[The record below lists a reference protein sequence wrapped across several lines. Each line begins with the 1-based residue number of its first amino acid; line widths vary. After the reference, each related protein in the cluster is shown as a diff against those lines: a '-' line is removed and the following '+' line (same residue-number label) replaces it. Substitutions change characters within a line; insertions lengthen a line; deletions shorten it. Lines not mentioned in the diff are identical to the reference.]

1 MPKSRSTAKLVVTS
15 VVISFVVIAI
25 FALVF
30 LNFIVPAYQI
40 TEDQI
45 YSVLI
50 KLFPILIGLILIQ
63 IGVMIAKRHEDEF
76 ADQVDKLPPNAYTK
90 AFESSPKDDP
100 LNVSIDASRTFD
112 TVAPTQPAAQ
122 VEVREVIKEVP
133 VEKEVIKEVP
143 VERVVVKEVPVEVVR
158 EIEKEVPVIKEVV
171 KEVVREVPVPSA
183 DVQTVEKEVPV
194 EVIREVPVEVIKE
207 IIREVPAAGSE
218 REVVREVPTIKEVV
232 KEVPIEIVKEVPVEV
247 PVEVEKVV
255 ERIVEKPVEK
265 IVEKPVE
272 VEKIVERPAAAAQA
286 APAQV
291 RMLDFDEVLE
301 EECLGAR
308 NDGYDISL
316 ALFKKSEGL
325 DESALSAA
333 FGDNAFVF
341 DRDADYALIFSF
353 ANEDEVRNLISSR
366 EAQLPGAVFS
376 IATMEAGSADAGRL
390 VKMAA
395 AGF

>member
-112 TVAPTQPAAQ
+112 TVAPPQPAAQ

-255 ERIVEKPVEK
+255 ERIVEKP
-265 IVEKPVE
+265 
-272 VEKIVERPAAAAQA
+272 AAAAQA